1 MLTGPICQS
10 LFLNSFKMPDDFTLS
25 NARVQMTL
33 LVNGESLSG
42 KGLRE
47 PCITCTLTTTQT
59 SIYVPV
65 QTNQDD

>member
-1 MLTGPICQS
+1 
-10 LFLNSFKMPDDFTLS
+10 MPDDFTLS